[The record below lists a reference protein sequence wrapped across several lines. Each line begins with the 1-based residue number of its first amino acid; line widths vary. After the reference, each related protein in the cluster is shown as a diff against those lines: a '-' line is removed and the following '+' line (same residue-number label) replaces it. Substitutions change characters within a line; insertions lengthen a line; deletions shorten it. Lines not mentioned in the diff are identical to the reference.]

1 MRQTFECCGELRYV
15 RTLQCDK
22 GCKGIAYV
30 CFENAESVGLAL
42 KLNKTLLLDREIRVE
57 RYIEKKKKK
66 QKATPPAL
74 SPGKVKSGKGKKPM
88 VPGKKP
94 HAAGKKPQATGKKPH
109 ATGKK
114 PKDGKK
120 KEFTGVKSTT
130 KKTVSIQFAFA
141 DIGRY
146 MLIEDFF
153 SFFS

>member
-42 KLNKTLLLDREIRVE
+42 KLNKTLILDREVRVE
-57 RYIEKKKKK
+57 RYIAKKKKK
-66 QKATPPAL
+66 QKAPAPAQ
-74 SPGKVKSGKGKKPM
+74 SPGKGKSGKGKKAT

-94 HAAGKKPQATGKKPH
+94 HAIGKKPLATGKKPLTTGKKPL
-109 ATGKK
+109 AAGKK

-141 DIGRY
+141 HTERCMI
-146 MLIEDFF
+146 
-153 SFFS
+153 